1 MKDSQPLL
9 GPNFKK
15 RNKEEPYR
23 VNERIRAY
31 EVRVIGPD
39 GKHLGIVKT
48 KEAIKIAHEI
58 GLDLVEVDPNANPP
72 VCKILDYGKLKYE
85 EQKKQKEAKKKQ
97 LGEVREITMG
107 PRILDH
113 DLEVKLKKAR
123 EFLELGNKVRIKIMF
138 RGREMAHLE
147 WGDELFKKI
156 TARLEDSAQVEV
168 PPKMEGR
175 NLTFLLKS
183 NK

>member
-97 LGEVREITMG
+97 L
-107 PRILDH
+107 
-113 DLEVKLKKAR
+113 
-123 EFLELGNKVRIKIMF
+123 
-138 RGREMAHLE
+138 
-147 WGDELFKKI
+147 
-156 TARLEDSAQVEV
+156 
-168 PPKMEGR
+168 
-175 NLTFLLKS
+175 
-183 NK
+183 